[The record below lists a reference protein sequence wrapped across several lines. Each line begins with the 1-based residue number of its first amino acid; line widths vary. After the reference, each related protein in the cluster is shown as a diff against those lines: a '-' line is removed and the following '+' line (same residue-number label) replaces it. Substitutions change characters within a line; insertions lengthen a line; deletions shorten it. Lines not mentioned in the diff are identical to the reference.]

1 MFAHPDIDI
10 LYKPTLTELE
20 SCPQTMREVLLSLP
34 GFTASKIRNIHNRNI
49 KSNKKMSAAAAV
61 QLAHEGCIDIDSP
74 DSILGQVNLR
84 SLLNKS
90 TFQKLPSSFQF
101 RLMHLLPQAE
111 IISDE
116 KTKALK

>member
-34 GFTASKIRNIHNRNI
+34 GFTAS
-49 KSNKKMSAAAAV
+49 KMSAAAAV